1 MIHSFLN
8 PEISKAA
15 DIIELDP
22 PPLNTLIPRLIPKK
36 SPKKT
41 PSKRK
46 FKKEFISK
54 KRKKSLLKEKSKQKE
69 NTFNSQNN
77 FQYINYFIGESQENI
92 NNHKKFHYN
101 NSSKCFICGKPGHH
115 GAECKEKKEEICPK
129 CLRKNHINNICPYE
143 ICFNCGKRG
152 HKQENCFYAKKN
164 KSKNKNKK
172 IIKKCF
178 NCLNFGHEN
187 YECLSKPNPIYIK
200 NYSKIPLCAFCKSSN
215 HYICPFNKN
224 NGIFVIP
231 DHYYDNDNNDIDNNS
246 DSDFNINKNEIVN
259 RNSAES
265 LINYFLNEIKKTEK
279 IEIKLGELPQDI
291 AKEEIKNTNF
301 CCKCGD
307 NHFSED
313 CETIKKKNKYNL
325 NNDFIFNLKDNIIH
339 RKNPLKFEP
348 YARKEYIINHHDIR
362 ADYYDQ
368 SDSSGESFNELFK
381 KNNNK

>member
-1 MIHSFLN
+1 MFRSFLK
-8 PEISKAA
+8 PEISKTE
-15 DIIELDP
+15 DIIELEP
-22 PPLNTLIPRLIPKK
+22 PPLNTLIPRLIPKVS
-36 SPKKT
+36 SPKIY
-41 PSKRK
+41 
-46 FKKEFISK
+46 FKEKFISK
-54 KRKKSLLKEKSKQKE
+54 KRKKSKTKEESKPIK

-77 FQYINYFIGESQENI
+77 FKYINYFIGESQENI
-92 NNHKKFHYN
+92 NNNHKNFHHN

-129 CLRKNHINNICPYE
+129 CLGKNHLNNICPYE
-143 ICFNCGKRG
+143 ICLNCGKRG
-152 HKQENCFYAKKN
+152 HKQQNCFYFKKN
-164 KSKNKNKK
+164 QNKYKKNL
-172 IIKKCF
+172 KKCF
-178 NCLNFGHEN
+178 NCSNYGHESN
-187 YECLSKPNPIYIK
+187 ECLSKPNPIYIK

-224 NGIFVIP
+224 KGIFVIP
-231 DHYYDNDNNDIDNNS
+231 DHYYDDSGYNDKNNS
-246 DSDFNINKNEIVN
+246 DSDFNLNNNEIVN
-259 RNSAES
+259 RNNSES
-265 LINYFLNEIKKTEK
+265 LLNYFLNEIKKTEK
-279 IEIKLGELPQDI
+279 IELKLGELPQDI

-313 CETIKKKNKYNL
+313 CITIKKKNKYNL